1 MLNLLTIA
9 GSDSCGGAGIQ
20 ADIKTFCAHG
30 CYGMSIITAVTAQN
44 TQGVADSLDI
54 PPGMITAQADAVFG
68 DIRVDAVKTGM
79 LSRTETIKCVADII
93 KKYSPRV
100 YVLDP
105 VMISKSGFTLL
116 REDAIDSI
124 IKLLLPLCSVV
135 TPNIPEA
142 QAISGIAINSE
153 NDAKRAA
160 EKIYSFGPQNV
171 LIKGG
176 HLTGEPD
183 DLLYDGKDFTVF
195 PGHRINTKNT
205 HGTGCTLS
213 AAIACNLAGGK
224 NIAEAVGLAKE
235 YVATGIEHSLD
246 IGSGCGP
253 LHHFYDLYKIRDYGS
268 RS

>member
-44 TQGVADSLDI
+44 GQGVSDAVDI
-54 PPGMITAQADAVFG
+54 PPKMIMAQADAVFS

-79 LSRTETIKCVADII
+79 LSCTETIKCVADILR
-93 KKYSPRV
+93 KYSPKF

-105 VMISKSGFTLL
+105 VMISKSGFALL
-116 REDAIDSI
+116 KEEAIASI

-142 QAISGIAINSE
+142 EAISGLKIDSE
-153 NDAKRAA
+153 CDAKKAA
-160 EKIYSFGPQNV
+160 EKIYSFGPKNV

-176 HLTGEPD
+176 HLIGEPI
-183 DLLYDGKDFTVF
+183 DLLYDGKKFTSF
-195 PGHRINTKNT
+195 HGHRIHTKNT

-224 NIAEAVGLAKE
+224 NICEAVRLSKE
-235 YVATGIEHSLD
+235 YVTTGIEHSLD
-246 IGSGCGP
+246 IGAGCGP
-253 LHHFYDLYKIRDYGS
+253 LHHFYDLYSKQ
-268 RS
+268 

>member
-44 TQGVADSLDI
+44 TQGVAASLDI
-54 PPGMITAQADAVFG
+54 PPEMITAQADAVFS

-79 LSRTETIKCVADII
+79 LSCVDTIKCVSDII
-93 KKYSPRV
+93 KKYSPKF

-105 VMISKSGFTLL
+105 VMISKSGFALL
-116 REDAIDSI
+116 RDDAVESVIS
-124 IKLLLPLCSVV
+124 LLLPLCCIV

-142 QAISGIAINSE
+142 ERISGMKIKSE
-153 NDAKRAA
+153 TDAREAAKR
-160 EKIYSFGPQNV
+160 IYSFGPKSV

-176 HLTGEPD
+176 HLDGDPT
-183 DLLYDGKDFTVF
+183 DLLYDGSSFTVF
-195 PGHRINTKNT
+195 PGRRIDTKNT

-213 AAIACNLAGGK
+213 AAVACSLAAGTD
-224 NIAEAVGLAKE
+224 ITEAVRRAKA
-235 YVATGIEHSLD
+235 YVSTGIEHSLD

-253 LHHFYDLYKIRDYGS
+253 LHHFYDLYSKGNIN
-268 RS
+268 